1 MNIFANDKIR
11 MIKYTTLATSA
22 YSLIILSVLYVHF
35 PIGNVIDLIKV
46 VAHWMLLSI
55 SSYMIIGVIASN
67 KYINSIL
74 LPIFFIVSSLGSFF
88 SYQFDMT
95 FNEALLESLLETN
108 LHESLDLINIQL
120 VLYITFV
127 LLVVVWL
134 VKKRFKN
141 ESNSFD
147 ILFIISLLISFFV
160 FERVNSIKNN
170 TLLQKVPFSYYTA
183 YKGYVA
189 NRVQLDIVRDDIS
202 DGSIVNSDSLIVIVV
217 IGEAQ
222 RSDHVGVN
230 GYFRNTMPLLESRE
244 VVFLPNI
251 YSEWTHTNRSVPLIL
266 TRADSSDYSISYKEK
281 SFISIFNKCD
291 FSTSWLGNQIPGT
304 TYKPLL
310 EESDFIFINRP
321 ELSVYSNSK
330 KLDTDLL
337 PVLKE
342 RLAEN
347 EPNKLIVIHQI
358 GSHWWYNSHYPDS
371 LEFYNPVLKGKSF
384 NETYK
389 EEYINSYD
397 NTIRFTDVFIDKI
410 ISEIEDD
417 NSILIY
423 LSDHGESMGEN
434 GKWLHA
440 NGVDEERNPACFVW
454 SSEKYLEKNNDKVQK
469 LILNKDRRYRTDF
482 MFHSVLDASNLSS
495 KFLVEDLSIFR

>member
-95 FNEALLESLLETN
+95 FNEALLESVFQTN
-108 LHESLDLINIQL
+108 IRESLDLISFQL
-120 VLYITFV
+120 IIYFSFIVLVVILLVKIRPKTETFSLNLIFV
-127 LLVVVWL
+127 LTLILSFLTFFGV
-134 VKKRFKN
+134 N
-141 ESNSFD
+141 EFMNG
-147 ILFIISLLISFFV
+147 
-160 FERVNSIKNN
+160 
-170 TLLQKVPFSYYTA
+170 TLSQRIPFSYYTA
-183 YKGYVA
+183 YKAYNA
-189 NRVQLDIVRDDIS
+189 NRVQLDIVRKDIS
-202 DGSIVNSDSLIVIVV
+202 DGSITSSDSLIVIVV

-222 RSDHVGVN
+222 RSDHIRIN
-230 GYFRNTMPLLESRE
+230 GYHRNTMPLAEKRGAI
-244 VVFLPNI
+244 FLPNI
-251 YSEWTHTNRSVPLIL
+251 YSEWTYTNRSVPLIL
-266 TRADSSDYSISYKEK
+266 TRADSSDYSVSFKEK
-281 SFISIFNKCD
+281 SFISIFNKCN
-291 FSTSWLGNQIPGT
+291 FSTSWLGNQIPGSRF
-304 TYKPLL
+304 KPFIG
-310 EESDFIFINRP
+310 ESDYVFINRP

-337 PVLKE
+337 PVFRNRVDVRK
-342 RLAEN
+342 
-347 EPNKLIVIHQI
+347 PNKLIVIHQI

-371 LEFYNPVLKGKSF
+371 LGFYRPVLPGKSF
-384 NETYK
+384 NEKYK

-397 NTIRFTDVFIDKI
+397 NTIRFTDIFIERL
-410 ISEIEDD
+410 ISEIEDK

-440 NGVDEERNPACFVW
+440 NEVDVERNPACFVW
-454 SSEKYLEKNNDKVQK
+454 SSKKYLEKNQNKIQK
-469 LILNKDRRYRTDF
+469 LISNKDKRYRTDF
-482 MFHSVLDASNLSS
+482 MFHSVLDASNISS
-495 KFLVEDLSIFR
+495 KFMIEDLSIFR